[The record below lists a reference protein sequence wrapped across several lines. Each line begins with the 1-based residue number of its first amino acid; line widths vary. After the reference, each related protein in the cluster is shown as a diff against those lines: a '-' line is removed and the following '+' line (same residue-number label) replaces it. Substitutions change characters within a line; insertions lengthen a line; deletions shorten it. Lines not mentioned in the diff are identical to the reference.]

1 MVRLTITEARLTQTT
16 RDNSMNKFLLK
27 LASIFLTK
35 TLLKSLIGSILDKLA
50 EEVVESTDDSV
61 GAVTLDQAI
70 VILKD
75 RVKIYIDTKL

>member
-1 MVRLTITEARLTQTT
+1 
-16 RDNSMNKFLLK
+16 MNKFLLK

-35 TLLKSLIGSILDKLA
+35 TLLKGLIGSILDRLA
-50 EEVVESTDDSV
+50 EEVVESTDDNV

-75 RVKIYIDTKL
+75 RVKIYIDEKI